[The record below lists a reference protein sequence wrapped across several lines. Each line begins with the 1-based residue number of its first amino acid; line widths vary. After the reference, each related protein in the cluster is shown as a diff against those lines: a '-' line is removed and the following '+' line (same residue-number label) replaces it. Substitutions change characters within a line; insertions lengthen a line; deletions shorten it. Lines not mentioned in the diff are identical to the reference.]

1 MTNETN
7 RMKTKVG
14 RIGSRGI
21 AIVLCFVM
29 LLTAIGSGSVLSAIA
44 VEGNGASVLL
54 DAAKAGAS
62 VDVAA
67 DVAAADDK
75 AAADEDEAP
84 LTKKADSDLA
94 DTGRDA
100 DVASTGQTGYLRGI
114 KGKGYPIRFLCDG
127 TSWSTTATTNL
138 LTNDDNNHYYGSFIM
153 TGDSDNSLG
162 FKIYAT
168 GTDGGYYANGYG
180 FHSGYDGGEMEL
192 SSTGQNM
199 SLALGSDSS
208 SKRFTVTVDLY
219 CEYGSNNNSYL
230 KVSFSQYETAQFYGG
245 VTGSWALS
253 DMTYDS
259 KDCYRYDISG
269 NGSRIS
275 FRLRWAGAS
284 ETIYYYPGSNHTG
297 YDIKDT
303 NNYDSG
309 YNMDSST
316 SSDNTSKYFYF
327 DTVSG
332 GSYSVFI
339 KLGRVWI
346 TKSEPASEY
355 YLTGWLNGAG
365 YSGTAYKFTG
375 SGDNYTYTFNSTTA
389 AQYLTVTDS
398 AGNTYHPGSHPAA
411 NGAAYTSTDSNPTAD
426 NKWGITSG
434 AKGKSITFTWK
445 PTSKTLSWTVAA
457 GEMITVY
464 AKDGAAPID
473 WDHKDQGGATDT
485 SGTDYNFGVI
495 ATTAASSD
503 GVTFTSVDCGKN
515 GATSGSKYQ
524 TGAVEAGKNITIN
537 TTISSTYSSKYYV
550 RGWNINGYTYKVGT
564 NVKGVNTGTSDGT
577 NGKYTMTYTIPATL
591 TSSTKIEITP
601 IYYLVNNAN
610 TITFYLE
617 GFDEALQTTGGWG
630 NTPYCYPF
638 YGALSGYQNSFGAY
652 PGQPMVF
659 VDGKYSIEIP
669 ITSKAISSDTYD
681 GTIIKGVTV
690 NNGYADHVHRNLVYG
705 WTTASGDTANDN
717 THMQTYDYDDFYK
730 IYNEKRDSQGNKP
743 NSIILRI
750 KNETTYYNRDNYG
763 DANNGVNWKFTTNN
777 PASSLS
783 NTEVTTIAGSTR
795 NGWEL
800 LTDRYGRPVDLFG
813 NVISTSYS
821 ADAEMAKPAIRVIST
836 GYNENIAGDYG
847 TAWLIYTPTGADGT
861 TYNTAVTNGGYTGS
875 SGYTLQTAASDR
887 KAVPP
892 SVFLL
897 NSESSFNTSTYPAVS
912 RTFDGASYTD
922 TITNYKTL
930 YNTLKTSGTAGTNA
944 LGRYVYITY
953 EKNAQRYGANASS
966 SATKTLYGAFR
977 ADARWYYTYAT
988 DMVSANIKVQ
998 VLNTDTNKYQ
1008 DVAFKTN
1015 NSGYN
1020 KKNNNTVA
1028 STVSG
1033 RSTENLKAY
1042 FTNTAFDGEVESG
1055 DVLIN
1060 SGDFE
1065 FTAKSASGWM
1075 FDSWQIEYDGGSTYT
1090 ELSTDASASTAM
1102 SATDTLVAR
1111 FKPINA
1117 GNLNLSHELS
1127 PSSTGAGTTELK
1139 VVVYTDDTKTSPIY
1153 DTGYTTDDVALDG
1166 EFISNEYADYYIDVT
1181 LRTTPAGD
1189 DKLTQM
1195 AGPRKEHFGGTSA
1208 TRSYSNVNTQETYN
1222 FGFKVG
1228 TLYSETTQSYTSLA
1242 YTSTITRTDHTY
1254 KITYNYPKRG
1264 CSTNDGSYT
1273 VSGTFTSNEYAA
1285 YVDTTKSNR
1294 PVADAF
1300 IKSKAPYESNFN
1312 KTLSLS
1318 YSSKSCTYNTSTHA
1332 HTVTI
1337 NYTSTDDVDTY
1348 VIFDLP
1354 YDYYTEAKSVDGVQV
1369 KKFTAKP
1376 NASGKILTTDDAETI
1391 EIDTVYG
1398 NYLTSAADCAQT
1410 NVKKVDDSGDPNH
1423 TGNDFITAP
1432 EEMYSADGNTKLYF
1446 NYWQIMTADRS
1457 LELNRVYYVDFNYRS
1472 YGNYYVKPVYT
1483 ANANDCWRLRNKFE
1497 NDFSASIMYLDTTRN
1512 QWNSSTSQSNVNNT
1526 TIAADRLYNDFL
1538 VAYGFNGEEIKNNSK
1553 VSEVGIIFEIV
1564 PTAKGGTEYALGD
1577 ASSASTAVYKTQY
1590 DSTKPDESVLKNFV
1604 NGTTPSTGKYL
1615 KAVLN
1620 KNGSNTKNRIEYD
1633 HTFYAQYGQNG
1644 YDFLTDPKTDDYV
1657 FRAYSYIKDSTGKI
1671 AISTPVY
1678 FSMAYTANRKG

>member
-1 MTNETN
+1 MKNETT
-7 RMKTKVG
+7 RTKTLSG
-14 RIGSRGI
+14 FSSR
-21 AIVLCFVM
+21 AVALVLCFVM

-44 VEGNGASVLL
+44 ADFEGNGASVLL
-54 DAAKAGAS
+54 DAAKAGAD
-62 VDVAA
+62 VDAPA
-67 DVAAADDK
+67 DAAAADDK
-75 AAADEDEAP
+75 ADAAAEDEAP
-84 LTKKADSDLA
+84 LSKKADSDLA

-100 DVASTGQTGYLRGI
+100 DIASTGWAGMAITDSINSWGHDWFADGNSGSVVRNTGLKKGEKYYFRVSAYDNWGTFRDYGGYSNNAAIAEDTNYGALLDTSNALMYTVKDSGI
-114 KGKGYPIRFLCDG
+114 LKVSIDSSFNIKVQEVRWQLNQG
-127 TSWSTTATTNL
+127 TSTAHDSWYEL
-138 LTNDDNNHYYGSFIM
+138 PNHYNM
-153 TGDSDNSLG
+153 TVSSSSGTTFTYKMNLTAGTKYYFDVRRDYPDSTHAYN
-162 FKIYAT
+162 
-168 GTDGGYYANGYG
+168 YYK
-180 FHSGYDGGEMEL
+180 STVTL
-192 SSTGQNM
+192 SSTAQTLYKYD
-199 SLALGSDSS
+199 SLNANKCNFTPSTTGSYTLTWTASGDLPDTGTL
-208 SKRFTVTVDLY
+208 KITADTVD
-219 CEYGSNNNSYL
+219 
-230 KVSFSQYETAQFYGG
+230 
-245 VTGSWALS
+245 
-253 DMTYDS
+253 
-259 KDCYRYDISG
+259 
-269 NGSRIS
+269 
-275 FRLRWAGAS
+275 
-284 ETIYYYPGSNHTG
+284 
-297 YDIKDT
+297 
-303 NNYDSG
+303 
-309 YNMDSST
+309 
-316 SSDNTSKYFYF
+316 
-327 DTVSG
+327 
-332 GSYSVFI
+332 
-339 KLGRVWI
+339 
-346 TKSEPASEY
+346 Y
-355 YLTGWLNGAG
+355 YLTGYLNGTDVTTMVSANKF
-365 YSGTAYKFTG
+365 SGSSTSLTLA
-375 SGDNYTYTFNSTTA
+375 FNSTVDTF
-389 AQYLTVTDS
+389 YPTVYS
-398 AGNTYHPGSHPAA
+398 SSGVAYHPSSHKASS
-411 NGAAYTSTDSNPTAD
+411 GATSTGSTTNGPGND
-426 NKWGITSG
+426 NKWMVTG
-434 AKGKSITFTWK
+434 AKNKTVTFTFN
-445 PTSKTLSWTVAA
+445 TTNGALSWSVAA

-473 WDHKDQGGATDT
+473 WEHKDQGGATDT

-669 ITSKAISSDTYD
+669 ITSKAISSATYD

-763 DANNGVNWKFTTNN
+763 DANNGVNWKFSTND
-777 PASSLS
+777 PASTLS
-783 NTEVTTIAGSTR
+783 SSEVTTIAGSTR

-813 NVISTSYS
+813 NVISTTYS
-821 ADAEMAKPAIRVIST
+821 ATAEQSKPAIRVIST

-847 TAWLIYTPTGADGT
+847 TAWLIYTPTGSSGYT
-861 TYNTAVTNGGYTGS
+861 TAVTNGGYTGS
-875 SGYTLQTAASDR
+875 SGYTLQTAASNR

-966 SATKTLYGAFR
+966 SASRTLYGAYR
-977 ADARWYYTYAT
+977 ADARWYYTYGT
-988 DMVSANIKVQ
+988 DMVNSKVKIQYWNGSKYVDEASYVTGYNNIKNQ
-998 VLNTDTNKYQ
+998 GSNT
-1008 DVAFKTN
+1008 
-1015 NSGYN
+1015 GC
-1020 KKNNNTVA
+1020 
-1028 STVSG
+1028 
-1033 RSTENLKAY
+1033 RAY
-1042 FTNTAFDGEVESG
+1042 FTNTSFDGAVESG

-1060 SGDFE
+1060 SGDFN

-1075 FDSWQIEYDGGSTYT
+1075 FDSWQIEYDGGNTYT
-1090 ELSTDASASTAM
+1090 ELSTDASASTSM
-1102 SATDTLVAR
+1102 SASDTYVAR
-1111 FKPINA
+1111 FKPIDA
-1117 GNLNLSHELS
+1117 GNLNISHNLSAD
-1127 PSSTGAGTTELK
+1127 STGAGTTELK
-1139 VVVYTDDTKTSPIY
+1139 VVVYTNDTKTSPIY
-1153 DTGYTTDDVALDG
+1153 DTGYTTDDVDLDS
-1166 EFISNEYADYYIDVT
+1166 EFISDQYTNYYIEVS
-1181 LRTTPAGD
+1181 LKTTPSGD
-1189 DKLTQM
+1189 DVFVNMT
-1195 AGPRKEHFGGTSA
+1195 GPATKFFGGVT
-1208 TRSYSNVNTQETYN
+1208 TKTGTNPYT
-1222 FGFKVG
+1222 FGFKVAD
-1228 TLYSETTQSYTSLA
+1228 LYNTGATSQTTKSLA
-1242 YTSTITRTDHTY
+1242 YYSKINKTDHTY

-1264 CSTNDGSYT
+1264 SSTNNGSYT

-1312 KTLSLS
+1312 KTLTLD
-1318 YSSKSCTYNTSTHA
+1318 YSTKSCTYSGTA

-1337 NYTSTDDVDTY
+1337 NYTSADDVDTY

-1376 NASGKILTTDDAETI
+1376 NASGKIVTTDNAETI

-1398 NYLTSAADCAQT
+1398 NYLTSADGCAQT
-1410 NVKKVDDSGDPNH
+1410 NVKKVTDNSGDPNH

-1432 EEMYSADGNTKLYF
+1432 EEMYSADGKTKLYF

-1483 ANANDCWRLRNKFE
+1483 AKADDCWRLRNKFE

-1512 QWNSSTSQSNVNNT
+1512 QWNSSTSQTNSTDSTN
-1526 TIAADRLYNDFL
+1526 AADLIYNDFL
-1538 VAYGFNGEEIKNNSK
+1538 IAYGFNGERIKGNSN
-1553 VSEVGIIFEIV
+1553 VFDIGVIFEVV
-1564 PTAKGGTEYALGD
+1564 PTTKGGTTYAKGD

-1590 DSTKPDESVLKNFV
+1590 DSTIPEASTLEGIV
-1604 NGTTPSTGKYL
+1604 NNGSSGKYIRAQL
-1615 KAVLN
+1615 DKD
-1620 KNGSNTKNRIEYD
+1620 KSNEKNRIEFDYS
-1633 HTFYAQYGQNG
+1633 FYAQYGQNG
-1644 YDFLTDPKTDDYV
+1644 FDFYKNPGTDDYV
-1657 FRAYSYIKDSTGKI
+1657 FRAYAYIKDSTGKI

>member
-100 DVASTGQTGYLRGI
+100 DVASTG
-114 KGKGYPIRFLCDG
+114 
-127 TSWSTTATTNL
+127 WST
-138 LTNDDNNHYYGSFIM
+138 S
-153 TGDSDNSLG
+153 SDGIN
-162 FKIYAT
+162 I
-168 GTDGGYYANGYG
+168 
-180 FHSGYDGGEMEL
+180 
-192 SSTGQNM
+192 
-199 SLALGSDSS
+199 GSDSYGWKRYYVNSDQGWADFEIKGS
-208 SKRFTVTVDLY
+208 S
-219 CEYGSNNNSYL
+219 NSYSL
-230 KVSFSQYETAQFYGG
+230 KYKLIGDNTWYGVKGWSGEDGFSDSNAYNYGYTLHQENGDGGSDKSATFPTGQYVLHLTGKSSDSKAIYYNLYRKKAYIDYGWNSG
-245 VTGSWALS
+245 GWSS
-253 DMTYDS
+253 YNMTYDT
-259 KDCYRYDISG
+259 
-269 NGSRIS
+269 NGDGVYKYTITGTGSQVR
-275 FRLRWAGAS
+275 FRTRFVDGSS
-284 ETIYYYPGSNHTG
+284 ETKYHPSQSGG
-297 YDIKDT
+297 YNIKTT

-309 YNMDSST
+309 YNAT
-316 SSDNTSKYFYF
+316 TGTSDNYWYF

-332 GSYSVFI
+332 ATYTVWL
-339 KLGRVWI
+339 KNGRIWI
-346 TKSEPASEY
+346 TYSGETASEY
-355 YLTGWLNGAG
+355 YLTGWLNGSDVTTRIAANKFSA
-365 YSGTAYKFTG
+365 SGTTW
-375 SGDNYTYTFNSTTA
+375 TLQFNSTIDTF
-389 AQYLTVTDS
+389 YPTVYDNLNV
-398 AGNTYHPGSHPAA
+398 AYHPSTHKSGTGTAGSVT
-411 NGAAYTSTDSNPTAD
+411 NSNPGAD
-426 NKWGITSG
+426 NKWMVTG
-434 AKGKSITFTWK
+434 AKNKTVTFSWNSNTK
-445 PTSKTLSWTVAA
+445 VLSWSVAA
-457 GEMITVY
+457 GQMITVY

-473 WDHKDQGGATDT
+473 WEHKDQGGATDT

-537 TTISSTYSSKYYV
+537 TTISSTYRSKYYV
-550 RGWNINGYTYKVGT
+550 RGWNINGYTYTVGT
-564 NVKGVNTGTSDGT
+564 NVKGVNTTANTSTGA
-577 NGKYTMTYTIPATL
+577 YTMTYTIPATL

-638 YGALSGYQNSFGAY
+638 YGSLSGYQNSFGAY

-783 NTEVTTIAGSTR
+783 NTEVTTIAGSER

-821 ADAEMAKPAIRVIST
+821 ADAEMAKPAIRIIST

-847 TAWLIYTPTGADGT
+847 TAWLIYTPTGSSGYT
-861 TYNTAVTNGGYTGS
+861 TAVTNGGYTGS

-897 NSESSFNTSTYPAVS
+897 SSESSFNTSTYPPVS

-930 YNTLKTSGTAGTNA
+930 YNTLKTSGSAGTNA

-953 EKNAQRYGANASS
+953 EKNAQRYGANANST
-966 SATKTLYGAFR
+966 TKTAYGAFR
-977 ADARWYYTYAT
+977 ADARWYYTYGT
-988 DMVSANIKVQ
+988 DMVNSKVKIQYWDGSKYVDEASYVTGYNNIKNQ
-998 VLNTDTNKYQ
+998 GLNT
-1008 DVAFKTN
+1008 
-1015 NSGYN
+1015 GC
-1020 KKNNNTVA
+1020 
-1028 STVSG
+1028 
-1033 RSTENLKAY
+1033 RAY
-1042 FTNTAFDGEVESG
+1042 FTNTSFDGAVESG

-1060 SGDFE
+1060 SGDFN

-1075 FDSWQIEYDGGSTYT
+1075 FDSWQIEYDGGNTYT
-1090 ELSTDASASTAM
+1090 ELSTDASASTSM
-1102 SATDTLVAR
+1102 SASDTYVAR
-1111 FKPINA
+1111 FKPIDE
-1117 GNLNLSHELS
+1117 GNLNISHNLS
-1127 PSSTGAGTTELK
+1127 PDSTGAGTTELK

-1153 DTGYTTDDVALDG
+1153 DTGYITDDVALDG
-1166 EFISNEYADYYIDVT
+1166 EFISDQYANYYIEVS
-1181 LRTTPAGD
+1181 LKTTPSGD
-1189 DKLTQM
+1189 DVFNNMT
-1195 AGPRKEHFGGTSA
+1195 GPATKFFGG
-1208 TRSYSNVNTQETYN
+1208 ETTHTGTNPYT
-1222 FGFKVG
+1222 FGFKVAD
-1228 TLYSETTQSYTSLA
+1228 LYASVGVTQETKSLD
-1242 YTSTITRTDHTY
+1242 YYSKITKTDHTY

-1264 CSTNDGSYT
+1264 SSTNDGSYT

-1285 YVDTTKSNR
+1285 YVDTTKSDR

-1312 KTLSLS
+1312 KTLTLD
-1318 YSSKSCTYNTSTHA
+1318 YSTKSCTYSGTA

-1337 NYTSTDDVDTY
+1337 NYTSADDVDTY

-1354 YDYYTEAKSVDGVQV
+1354 YDYYTEAKTVDSVKV

-1376 NASGKILTTDDAETI
+1376 DDASGRILTTDDAETI

-1398 NYLTSAADCAQT
+1398 NYLTSADGCAQT
-1410 NVKKVDDSGDPNH
+1410 NVKKVTDNSGDPNH

-1497 NDFSASIMYLDTTRN
+1497 NDFSASIMYLDSTRN
-1512 QWNSSTSQSNVNNT
+1512 QWNSSTSQTNST
-1526 TIAADRLYNDFL
+1526 DSTKAADLIYNDFL
-1538 VAYGFNGEEIKNNSK
+1538 IAYGFNGERIKGNSN
-1553 VSEVGIIFEIV
+1553 VSEIGVIFEVV
-1564 PTAKGGTEYALGD
+1564 PTTKGGTTSYAKGD

-1590 DSTKPDESVLKNFV
+1590 DSTIPEASTLEGIV
-1604 NGTTPSTGKYL
+1604 NNGSSGKYIRAQL
-1615 KAVLN
+1615 DKD
-1620 KNGSNTKNRIEYD
+1620 KSNEKNRIEFDYS
-1633 HTFYAQYGQNG
+1633 FYAQYGQNG
-1644 YDFLTDPKTDDYV
+1644 FDFYKNPGTDDYV
-1657 FRAYSYIKDSTGKI
+1657 FRAYAYIKDSTGKI